1 MLRWRTGHLWIK
13 FKVHKHRN
21 SKTNNWIGISCTS
34 THYFLI
40 TYSVLQNVVQQF
52 KIIYFDTLF
61 IYVLTFK
68 FKRIFF
74 IVDKL
79 FITIIDIGPKAY
91 VQMYRNYQNKHAFWK
106 NCTINIFPLPPN
118 FIFTVLYTC
127 IARGRSKF
135 LNLCSF
141 PVVILYNKNM
151 FKSSKGVLPLLI
163 SNAVLQVY
171 PGIPKFKQTTLTG
184 REIIIFGTPKHPTHP
199 LYTVGDGRI
208 NWWSL

>member
-13 FKVHKHRN
+13 SKVHKRRN

-52 KIIYFDTLF
+52 KRIYFDTLF
-61 IYVLTFK
+61 ICVLTFK
-68 FKRIFF
+68 FKRFFF

-79 FITIIDIGPKAY
+79 FITIIDIGPKVY

-127 IARGRSKF
+127 IARGRFKF
-135 LNLCSF
+135 LNLC
-141 PVVILYNKNM
+141 PIPDVILYNKNM
-151 FKSSKGVLPLLI
+151 FKSIQLSFCVQYRSGKNSFLRRSKGCIKNQCRLQLRFYLIPLCVSILV
-163 SNAVLQVY
+163 NQR
-171 PGIPKFKQTTLTG
+171 TG
-184 REIIIFGTPKHPTHP
+184 VELSQP
-199 LYTVGDGRI
+199 
-208 NWWSL
+208 